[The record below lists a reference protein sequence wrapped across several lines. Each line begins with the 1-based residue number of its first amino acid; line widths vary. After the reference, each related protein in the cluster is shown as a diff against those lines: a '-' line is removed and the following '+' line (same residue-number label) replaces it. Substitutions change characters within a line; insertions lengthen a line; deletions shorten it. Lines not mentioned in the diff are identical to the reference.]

1 MAYNYKDKKI
11 VALLADNIELWQAM
25 NALGHM
31 ATALGAN
38 KDEELMGR
46 NLLVDKSGN
55 KHLGIARYGFI
66 IKKADSNSIKKAVI
80 AMKSNPNVI
89 TVDFPQEMLNT
100 RHDDEL
106 TDSIALRDCN
116 DFEYLGA
123 LFYGPTAEVDK
134 LTKKYSLWKQ

>member
-11 VALLADNIELWQAM
+11 VALLADDIELWQAM

-46 NLLVDKSGN
+46 NLLIDKSGN

-66 IKKADSNSIKKAVI
+66 IKKASIGSIKEAVI
-80 AMKSNPNVI
+80 AAENNQNII
-89 TVDFPQEMLNT
+89 TVDFPREMLDT
-100 RHDDEL
+100 GHDDEL
-106 TDSIALRDCN
+106 AGSIALKNHN
-116 DFEYLGA
+116 DFEYFGA
-123 LFYGPTAEVDK
+123 LFYGPTAGVDR
-134 LTKKYSLWKQ
+134 LTKKFSLWK